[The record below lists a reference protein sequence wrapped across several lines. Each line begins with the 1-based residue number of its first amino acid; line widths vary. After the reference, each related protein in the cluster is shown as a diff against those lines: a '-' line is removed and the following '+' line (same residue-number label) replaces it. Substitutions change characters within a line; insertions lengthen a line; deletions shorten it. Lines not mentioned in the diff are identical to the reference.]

1 LARKIYAEEQLQ
13 QVVVAGVVVVAA
25 PYMLADDV
33 VVDAVAAVEKHIVGV
48 HHVEADG
55 ALNGFELHMLRV
67 VAVVVNEMLLPLNVV
82 VVAAGDDVVVAAEVD
97 AAIVVGDRTYT
108 VVALA
113 FAAAVV
119 VAAAA
124 VVALVGAFVAAAI
137 VVVVAEVVV
146 AAVVDTPGPFEIV
159 VVVVDNDGCYLSQ
172 KFYGLV
178 HKMWLELFVVLVFAA
193 ALAVST
199 VAEAVVKAVV
209 GLKIV
214 KFLLFWSFRMM
225 KILFDLQ
232 PVQMVP
238 HPS

>member
-1 LARKIYAEEQLQ
+1 
-13 QVVVAGVVVVAA
+13 
-25 PYMLADDV
+25 M
-33 VVDAVAAVEKHIVGV
+33 
-48 HHVEADG
+48 
-55 ALNGFELHMLRV
+55 NGFELHMLRV

-82 VVAAGDDVVVAAEVD
+82 VVAAAGDDVVDAAAAEVD

-119 VAAAA
+119 VAAA
-124 VVALVGAFVAAAI
+124 VVALVGAFAAAAI

-159 VVVVDNDGCYLSQ
+159 VVVDNDGCYLGQ

-178 HKMWLELFVVLVFAA
+178 HKMWVELFVVLVFAA

-214 KFLLFWSFRMM
+214 KFLPLRSFRMM
-225 KILFDLQ
+225 KILFDPQ

>member
-1 LARKIYAEEQLQ
+1 
-13 QVVVAGVVVVAA
+13 
-25 PYMLADDV
+25 MLADDVV
-33 VVDAVAAVEKHIVGV
+33 VVDAVAAVEKHIVDV

-55 ALNGFELHMLRV
+55 ALNGFEQHMLRV

-82 VVAAGDDVVVAAEVD
+82 VVAAAGDDVVVAAAAAEVD

-124 VVALVGAFVAAAI
+124 AVFALVGAFVAAAI

-159 VVVVDNDGCYLSQ
+159 VVVDNDGCYLGQ

-178 HKMWLELFVVLVFAA
+178 HKMWVELFVVLVFAA